1 MDFYYFLHVGP
12 LLVTDLI
19 NALKEDVFNC
29 ELSGKKNFEQREK
42 KKITYVAF
50 FFFKLVHICGVYAV
64 NFTLNA
70 I

>member
-50 FFFKLVHICGVYAV
+50 FFF
-64 NFTLNA
+64 
-70 I
+70 